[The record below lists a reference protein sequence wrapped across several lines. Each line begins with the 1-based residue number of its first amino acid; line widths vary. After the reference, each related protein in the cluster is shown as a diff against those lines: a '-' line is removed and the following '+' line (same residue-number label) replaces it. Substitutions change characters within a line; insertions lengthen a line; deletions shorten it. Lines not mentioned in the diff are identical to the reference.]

1 MSKSINELDFKDY
14 SGLNKTN
21 EYDRKKAELLA
32 EAMTERNTLVKR
44 VAFLEDLLI
53 ENSDLKPFLWTTLE
67 GVVKPLHKIDD
78 DHLKNIM
85 THILNRGGTIN
96 AQIKAEAKSR
106 GFTIPTA
113 DPRRLAIEAEI
124 IDHDDFY
131 PEWDD

>member
-53 ENSDLKPFLWTTLE
+53 ENSDLKPFLWTTFE

-85 THILNRGGTIN
+85 THIL
-96 AQIKAEAKSR
+96 S
-106 GFTIPTA
+106 
-113 DPRRLAIEAEI
+113 
-124 IDHDDFY
+124 
-131 PEWDD
+131 